1 MKFKFLMCP
10 RFVLPCERA
19 VTRAFPMSS
28 VRYVDVGPDS
38 ISVMDVKGERHFMPL
53 SHAEALRVVRMLEA
67 RSLVVTE
74 SVETKK

>member
-19 VTRAFPMSS
+19 VIRAFPMSS
-28 VRYVDVGPDS
+28 IRYMDVGPDS

-53 SHAEALRVVRMLEA
+53 SHSEAQRVVRMLEA

-74 SVETKK
+74 SLGEKK